1 MQNNHS
7 LQHIKIVLQFRHQD
21 VHYSDVYYYENWKE
35 PKYPEKG
42 DWESEVKVYP
52 NSGITYSH

>member
-42 DWESEVKVYP
+42 DWESEVRYIQIVE
-52 NSGITYSH
+52 